1 MNKAELRKRMKSLR
15 DGLKERDEKS
25 AAICRNISSMP
36 EYESAECV
44 MLYMPIRSEA
54 DLRPLMRMAVQ
65 DGKRV
70 CLPVCREE
78 GLMDAVEYTG
88 EETLQTGAFGVSEP
102 VGNVVAPEEIDLI
115 LCPGLAFDGNGGRL
129 GYGKGYYDRY
139 LQKVHAFLAGICYTE
154 CVVEKV
160 PVQAHDRVMQ
170 AVVTQTGILRM
181 GGRQNEGHS

>member
-1 MNKAELRKRMKSLR
+1 MNKTELRKRMKALR
-15 DGLKERDEKS
+15 GGLADRDEKS
-25 AAICRNISSMP
+25 AVICRNILSMP
-36 EYESAECV
+36 EYESAKCV

-70 CLPVCREE
+70 CLPVCREN
-78 GLMDAVEYTG
+78 GGMDAVEYTG
-88 EETLQTGAFGVSEP
+88 EDNLKAGAFGVSEP

-115 LCPGLAFDGNGGRL
+115 LCPGLAFDENGGRL

-139 LQKVHAFLAGICYTE
+139 LQKVHAFLAGVCYTE
-154 CVVEKV
+154 CVVEKM
-160 PVQAHDRVMQ
+160 PTQAHDRAMM

-181 GGRQNEGHS
+181 GGRQ